1 MTVRYSRRRMPWKA
15 IGLAVVTSAGVLA
28 WGAGLAEFA
37 GSIPSRVVDAD
48 RRTDAIVVLTGGSER
63 LTTGLRLLA
72 EDKAQRVFVSGVHP
86 GVDAERLLQLAGRPD
101 DSLQG
106 RIEIGYGALDTRGN
120 ARETAAWMHQHGYHS
135 LRLVT
140 GGYHM
145 PRSLLEFEEALPEA
159 EVVPHPVFPDRVK
172 QASWWM
178 RPGTAALI
186 IGEYNKYLLA
196 RLRHEWQELA
206 ARMTGAGGT
215 G

>member
-1 MTVRYSRRRMPWKA
+1 MTVRCNRRRIPWKGIGIA
-15 IGLAVVTSAGVLA
+15 IVTSAAMLA
-28 WGAGLAEFA
+28 WGAGLLEFA
-37 GSIPSRVVDAD
+37 GSIPSRVADAG
-48 RRTDAIVVLTGGSER
+48 RQTDAIVVLTGGSER

-72 EDKAQRVFVSGVHP
+72 EDKAERVFISGVHP
-86 GVDAERLLQLAGRPD
+86 GVEVVRLLQLAGRPD
-101 DSLQG
+101 DDGLQG
-106 RIEIGYGALDTRGN
+106 RIEIGYGARDTRGN
-120 ARETAAWMHQHGYHS
+120 ARETADWMRQHGYHS

-145 PRSLLEFEEALPEA
+145 PRSLLEFSEVLPEA

-196 RLRHEWQELA
+196 RLHHGWRELMD
-206 ARMTGAGGT
+206 RTKPGDGL
-215 G
+215 

>member
-1 MTVRYSRRRMPWKA
+1 MAVRHHRPRIPWKA
-15 IGLAVVTSAGVLA
+15 YLTIAALAAATLA
-28 WGAGLAEFA
+28 WGVGLLEFA
-37 GSIPSRVVDAD
+37 GSIPRRVVDTD

-63 LTTGLRLLA
+63 LATGLQLLS

-86 GVDAERLLQLAGRPD
+86 GVDADKLLRLAGRTD
-101 DSLQG
+101 HTLEE
-106 RIEIGYGALDTRGN
+106 RIEVGHGAQDTRGN
-120 ARETAAWMHQHGYHS
+120 ASETAAWMRGRGFHS

-145 PRSLLEFEEALPEA
+145 PRSLLEFSEALPEA
-159 EVVPHPVFPDRVK
+159 EVIPHPVFPDRVK
-172 QASWWM
+172 QASWWL

-206 ARMTGAGGT
+206 ARMTPDGAT